1 MLHLKISPFLIFKS
15 QTYKSIWLP
24 PSTKNK
30 TKAFIWKS
38 VLLRLTIH
46 LKEVIMIV
54 QVTMLKSEIQEAQ
67 DEYKRLLAEVKSLD
81 LKEE

>member
-1 MLHLKISPFLIFKS
+1 
-15 QTYKSIWLP
+15 
-24 PSTKNK
+24 
-30 TKAFIWKS
+30 
-38 VLLRLTIH
+38 
-46 LKEVIMIV
+46 MIV